1 MQRYRSRGNN
11 ELDHSSPPSR
21 GALAWIPRGRGCQV
35 VHFSKLS
42 LNLFMMTPL
51 YAVYQI
57 GGSRQYNHA
66 PVRFSPALSIRLNGV
81 TTLSIHVMFPA

>member
-1 MQRYRSRGNN
+1 
-11 ELDHSSPPSR
+11 
-21 GALAWIPRGRGCQV
+21 
-35 VHFSKLS
+35 
-42 LNLFMMTPL
+42 MMTPL
-51 YAVYQI
+51 YALYQI